1 MVPRE
6 SDIANGFKFG
16 GWTNPLSWT
25 DDGMDDDSI
34 LNMHFDSDV
43 DKYRKEHLSYDNS
56 LDDDIITTLEN
67 ESNSEKSVKE

>member
-6 SDIANGFKFG
+6 SDVANGFKYG
-16 GWTNPLSWT
+16 GWTNPLSWS

-43 DKYRKEHLSYDNS
+43 DKYKKD
-56 LDDDIITTLEN
+56 
-67 ESNSEKSVKE
+67 